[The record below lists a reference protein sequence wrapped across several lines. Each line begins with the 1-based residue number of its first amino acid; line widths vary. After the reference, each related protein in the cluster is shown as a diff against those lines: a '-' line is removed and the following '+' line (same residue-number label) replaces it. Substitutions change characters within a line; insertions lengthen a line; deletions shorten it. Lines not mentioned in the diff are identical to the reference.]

1 MGGSSAVAG
10 ACSMMVWALVPLT
23 PKDEIAAR
31 RGRSD
36 SGQSTASVSSRTS
49 PADQSTCG
57 VGSSACSV
65 RGRMP
70 WRIAMT
76 ILITPATP
84 AAACVWP
91 MLDFNE
97 PSHKGRSPSRPWPYV
112 ASSACASIGSPSLVP
127 VPCASTASTSRGAS
141 PAEASDWWITRC
153 WAGPFGAVRPLDAPS
168 WFTAL
173 PRTTANTWCPLRR
186 ASDSRS
192 TRSMPTP
199 SAQPVP
205 SASAPNALQRPSGDR
220 PRWRLN
226 STKTL
231 GPAMTVTPPA
241 SAIVH
246 SPLRSDCMARCRAT
260 RDDEQA
266 VSIVTA
272 GPSSP
277 KV

>member
-1 MGGSSAVAG
+1 M
-10 ACSMMVWALVPLT
+10 
-23 PKDEIAAR
+23 
-31 RGRSD
+31 
-36 SGQSTASVSSRTS
+36 
-49 PADQSTCG
+49 
-57 VGSSACSV
+57 
-65 RGRMP
+65 
-70 WRIAMT
+70 AMT

-91 MLDFNE
+91 MLDFSD
-97 PSHKGRSPSRPWPYV
+97 PSHSGCPAGRSWPYV

-127 VPCASTASTSRGAS
+127 VPCASTASMSAAVR
-141 PAEASDWWITRC
+141 PAEVSAWRMTRC
-153 WAGPFGAVRPLDAPS
+153 CAGPFGAVRPLDAPS

-205 SASAPNALQRPSGDR
+205 SASAPNALHRPSGAS

-226 STKTL
+226 STKAR
-231 GPAMTVTPPA
+231 GVDMTITPPA
-241 SAIVH
+241 SAMEH
-246 SPLRSDCMARCRAT
+246 SPLRRAWIAQCRAT
-260 RDDEQA
+260 SDDEHA
-266 VSIVTA
+266 VSTVTA
-272 GPSSP
+272 GPSRP